1 MRLYIA
7 YITIVLSLFAY
18 TGVLNTLRDVETGVS
33 NDLFYL
39 NLIGNESEEDI
50 KNLLKENEYI
60 HSIWVESGEKNNVS
74 VYLPNG
80 EDISEISELDFSNGG
95 FQNTIIYKD
104 TIILPFVNKG
114 IMGGNNIAVMFPF
127 YL

>member
-50 KNLLKENEYI
+50 KTY
-60 HSIWVESGEKNNVS
+60 
-74 VYLPNG
+74 
-80 EDISEISELDFSNGG
+80 
-95 FQNTIIYKD
+95 
-104 TIILPFVNKG
+104 
-114 IMGGNNIAVMFPF
+114 
-127 YL
+127 